1 MFYREFFAGPLMDR
15 QEALKFL
22 SRHLTDEKTVKHCVA
37 VGAVMRGLAERLK
50 EDEDLWELVGL
61 LHDIDYD
68 VTSQDMARH
77 GLEAMRILKGLLPE
91 VAVDA
96 IASHNEHNG
105 HAPGSPEAERLMHAL
120 RAADHASGLI
130 VATALVMPS
139 KKLAEVKLDSLTK
152 KFKQKDFARGVD
164 RNRIKECE
172 LLGLTLEEFLALSL
186 ESVKKVAGE
195 LGL

>member
-1 MFYREFFAGPLMDR
+1 MDR
-15 QEALKFL
+15 QEALKLL
-22 SRHLTDEKTVKHCVA
+22 SKYLADERMVKHCIA
-37 VGAVMRGLAERLK
+37 VGAIMRSLAGRLK

-68 VTSQDMARH
+68 VTNRDMARH
-77 GLEAMRILKGLLPE
+77 GLGAMRILEGLLPE

-105 HAPGSPEAERLMHAL
+105 HAPGSLEAERLMHAL

-139 KKLAEVKLDSLTK
+139 KKLAEVKPESLMK

-164 RNRIKECE
+164 RNRLKECE
-172 LLGLTLEEFLALSL
+172 LLGLSLEEFLVLSL
-186 ESVKKVAGE
+186 ESMKKVAGE